1 MIKKLKNLFWNF
13 YINSSPKKYD
23 DKHKGS
29 FDLWRVIILNLIRP
43 GRILKRFK
51 YNQIFIS
58 KNKTISNFEKKVA
71 NHDYFKFNSV
81 KINILKEKLNNLVDN
96 GVVVIPEYFSLDTI
110 ENFKKKYDQVIN
122 KLKQFDSNI
131 PSYNVQN
138 LAITKE
144 LNDLWLDTG
153 LLSLVSSYFDN
164 PVFARNYPELNF
176 TYVPR
181 KIENETNEKR
191 ASDNWHVDHAVL
203 FNIHVLLEDINE
215 NETCMEVI
223 PKTQKKMNY
232 ASNYSHKVI
241 QDLKIERIKCFGKK
255 GTVYMHTGNVVH
267 RLNPVE
273 GSNRLN
279 LHFEFSPG
287 TNILLDVAKI
297 SKTLSSGFNLD
308 NLTKDQ
314 RNVIKGIYPLKL
326 LKGYD
331 VEKNTLSPNK
341 FKGI

>member
-1 MIKKLKNLFWNF
+1 MIKKLKNLFFNF
-13 YINSSPKKYD
+13 FINSSPKKYD

-71 NHDYFKFNSV
+71 NHDYFKFNSL

-191 ASDNWHVDHAVL
+191 ASDNWHVDHVL
-203 FNIHVLLEDINE
+203 CIHVLLRIL
-215 NETCMEVI
+215 M
-223 PKTQKKMNY
+223 KTRHAWKLFQRHKKMNY

-241 QDLKIERIKCFGKK
+241 QDLKIESTNVLEKK
-255 GTVYMHTGNVVH
+255 EQFICIQGM
-267 RLNPVE
+267 L
-273 GSNRLN
+273 
-279 LHFEFSPG
+279 F
-287 TNILLDVAKI
+287 ID
-297 SKTLSSGFNLD
+297 
-308 NLTKDQ
+308 
-314 RNVIKGIYPLKL
+314 
-326 LKGYD
+326 
-331 VEKNTLSPNK
+331 
-341 FKGI
+341 